1 MPNPTDL
8 LSPVDLR
15 APKGNGGAASLR
27 AFLEKLH
34 LAECNSRYFGLI
46 KGTSRLY
53 ELSKEL
59 YDFASGGHADQELIE
74 DIERGF
80 NIVARLGYICDESVM
95 PEFNPSAVRL
105 HIAHN
110 CNLACDY
117 CNVDKG
123 HYEGITRS
131 SFMSIDTAKKS
142 IDFLV
147 SSTKR
152 DKLLIIFWG
161 GEPLLNY
168 SLIKWCVDY
177 TRNFGGF
184 EWSFFV
190 QSNGT
195 LIDDEKARY
204 MKQNNFQVAVSLD
217 GPPDIHDKH
226 RVDSGGEG
234 TFSGVKR
241 GLTALHEAGFDQV
254 QLSCV
259 LTRESLGRYREI
271 YDYFKKELPYCVPQ
285 LTLEDS
291 IIHGGDVS
299 QAEIEIHSFS
309 RDIETGMNSDYSR
322 NHVYSIIYGF
332 IVAKQDTANTCPQGL
347 EWFTVSPDG
356 DVDLCMHSVMIPEPT
371 FKGGN
376 LNKGLDFSKMLG
388 LTARY
393 GNKCSSCYARSFCA
407 FTGCHLRR
415 FFEYEPPKQF
425 CGTTDA
431 LFQKAIEYV
440 ASKSYE
446 ELVDELVSKSQPH
459 GFNPAMFYILRRSF
473 KHITPFGAYA
483 CNNCRSRYFNAT
495 RAAS

>member
-1 MPNPTDL
+1 MPNPVEL
-8 LSPVDLR
+8 LSPVVPR
-15 APKGNGGAASLR
+15 AQIGDSSITSLK
-27 AFLEKLH
+27 AFIDKLH
-34 LAECNSRYFGLI
+34 LVESNSRYFGLI

-59 YDFASGGHADQELIE
+59 YDFASGNPADPDLIE
-74 DIERGF
+74 DFEASF
-80 NIVARLGYICDESVM
+80 SKAARLGYICGETAM

-123 HYEGITRS
+123 HYEGISHS
-131 SFMSIDTAKKS
+131 SFMSVDTAKKA
-142 IDFLV
+142 IDFLA

-177 TRNFGGF
+177 TKNFSAF

-195 LIDDEKARY
+195 LINDEKARY
-204 MKQNNFQVAVSLD
+204 MKQNNFQVAISLD
-217 GPPDIHDKH
+217 GPPDIHDRH
-226 RVDSGGEG
+226 RVGADGQG
-234 TFSGVKR
+234 TFDNVKR
-241 GLTALHEAGFDQV
+241 GLTALREAGFDQIQV
-254 QLSCV
+254 SCV
-259 LTRESLGRYREI
+259 LTKESVGRYREI
-271 YDYFKKELPYCVPQ
+271 YDYFKKELPCCVPK

-291 IIHGGDVS
+291 IALNSDISH
-299 QAEIEIHSFS
+299 AEIEISSFM
-309 RDIETGMNSDYSR
+309 RDMETGMNSDYSR
-322 NHVYSIIYGF
+322 NNVYSIIYSF
-332 IVAKQDTANTCPQGL
+332 IVAKQDSANTCPQGL

-376 LNKGLDFSKMLG
+376 LYKGLDFSKMLG
-388 LTARY
+388 LTKRF
-393 GNKCSSCYARSFCA
+393 GNKCSGCYARSFCA

-425 CGTTDA
+425 CSTTDE
-431 LFQKAIEYV
+431 LFKKAIEYI
-440 ASKSYE
+440 AAKSYE
-446 ELVDELVSKSQPH
+446 ALVDELASKSQPH
-459 GFNPAMFYILRRSF
+459 GFKPAMFYILRRSL
-473 KHITPFGAYA
+473 KHIMPFGTSA
-483 CNNCRSRYFNAT
+483 CSNCSSRYMSSSHT
-495 RAAS
+495 MP